1 MIKSC
6 VFRPQS
12 GQTPAVWGL
21 ARGGWL
27 GKRTRS
33 AQAAHRVV
41 GAAPWL
47 LQLPARAG
55 PAQIGWQLVPQ
66 LQPLRTGSPVK
77 KLKIMKESSTLKL
90 PA

>member
-1 MIKSC
+1 MIKGC

-12 GQTPAVWGL
+12 GQNPAVWGL

-41 GAAPWL
+41 GAPRRGCCSYL
-47 LQLPARAG
+47 RARA
-55 PAQIGWQLVPQ
+55 QLR
-66 LQPLRTGSPVK
+66 LAGSSCHSCSHFELAARSK
-77 KLKIMKESSTLKL
+77 SLTL
-90 PA
+90 

>member
-47 LQLPARAG
+47 LQLAARAG
-55 PAQIGWQLVPQ
+55 PAQVGWQLVPQ

-77 KLKIMKESSTLKL
+77 KLKIMKESSTPKL